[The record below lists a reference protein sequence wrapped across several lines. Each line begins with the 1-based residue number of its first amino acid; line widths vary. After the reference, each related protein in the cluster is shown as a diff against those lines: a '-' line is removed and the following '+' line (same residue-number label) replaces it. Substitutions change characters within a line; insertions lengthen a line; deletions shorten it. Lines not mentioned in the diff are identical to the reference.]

1 MVCKNCSPT
10 IKLNTITYI
19 ANYIIDNDDDNNY
32 TNDNYLCIL
41 NNYLTTCNYNQ
52 KIKDKLKLYVK
63 KNPELIINKIQ
74 KIKDE
79 KSALELNNK
88 YCDICHIYCNDR
100 LELLKHYK
108 TKEHISHKNILLKNN
123 LDNISKELIKYKGL
137 YHNKCKTYD
146 KLNIKYCEL
155 KQNYTKLELITL

>member
-19 ANYIIDNDDDNNY
+19 ANYIIDNDDDNY
-32 TNDNYLCIL
+32 TNNNYFSILDNYLS
-41 NNYLTTCNYNQ
+41 TCNYNQ
-52 KIKDKLKLYVK
+52 KIKDKLKLYIK

-79 KSALELNNK
+79 TSALELNSK

-100 LELLKHYK
+100 LELQKHYK
-108 TKEHISHKNILLKNN
+108 TIEHITHHNILLKNK
-123 LDNISKELIKYKGL
+123 LDNVNKEFIKYKGL

-146 KLNIKYCEL
+146 KLYFEYCEL
-155 KQNYTKLELITL
+155 KENYTKLELITI